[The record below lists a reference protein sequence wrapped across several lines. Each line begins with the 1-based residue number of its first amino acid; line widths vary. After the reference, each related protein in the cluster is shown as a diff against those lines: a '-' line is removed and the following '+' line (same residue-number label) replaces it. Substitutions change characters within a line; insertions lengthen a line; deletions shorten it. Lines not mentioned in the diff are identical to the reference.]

1 METGSGDAAG
11 LLNFSM
17 PTVDFFQLTDIGCV
31 REENEDAIGYW
42 PHEDGLLFA
51 VADGLG
57 GYNAGQVASALALEI
72 LGREMDR
79 APGGWTLDKRLRRAI
94 QEANIA
100 IHQKS
105 VTVPELRRMGTTVT
119 ASAVVGGELVTAHV
133 GDCRLYRLRKGQLT
147 QLTKDHTWVGE
158 QVEYGILSPEEARTH
173 PRRHM
178 VTRSL
183 GQHLIVGID
192 ILRTDIENGDLL
204 AQCSDGIHGL
214 LPEAE
219 IAEML
224 QTHPP
229 EGACRGLV
237 ELARA
242 RGGDDNMSIQI
253 AVVTDCPPPATRPWW
268 RLGR

>member
-1 METGSGDAAG
+1 
-11 LLNFSM
+11 M
-17 PTVDFFQLTDIGCV
+17 PTVDFSQLTDIGCV

-72 LGREMDR
+72 LAREMDR
-79 APGGWTLDKRLRRAI
+79 APGAWPVEKRLRRAI

-105 VTVPELRRMGTTVT
+105 VTVPELRRMGTTIT
-119 ASAVVGGELVTAHV
+119 ASAVVGSELVTAHV
-133 GDCRLYRLRKGQLT
+133 GDCRLYRVRGGQFT
-147 QLTKDHTWVGE
+147 QLTKDHTWVWE

-178 VTRSL
+178 LTRSL

-192 ILRTDIENGDLL
+192 VLRTDVQNGDLL
-204 AQCSDGIHGL
+204 VQCSDGIHSL

-219 IAEML
+219 ISQML
-224 QTHPP
+224 QEHPP
-229 EGACRGLV
+229 QGACEALIQ
-237 ELARA
+237 LARD

-253 AVVTDCPPPATRPWW
+253 AAVIDCPPPATRSSSWW
-268 RLGR
+268 RFGR

>member
-1 METGSGDAAG
+1 
-11 LLNFSM
+11 M

-57 GYNAGQVASALALEI
+57 GYNAGQVASALAIETLA
-72 LGREMDR
+72 REMDR
-79 APGGWTLDKRLRRAI
+79 APGNWPLEKRLRRAI

-105 VTVPELRRMGTTVT
+105 ITIPELQRMGTTIT
-119 ASAVVGGELVTAHV
+119 ASAIVGSELVAAHV
-133 GDCRLYRLRKGQLT
+133 GDCRLYRLRDAQLT
-147 QLTKDHTWVGE
+147 QLTKDHTWVWE

-178 VTRSL
+178 LTRSL

-192 ILRTDIENGDLL
+192 VLRTDVQNGDLL
-204 AQCSDGIHGL
+204 VQCSDGIHAL

-219 IAEML
+219 ILEML

-229 EGACRGLV
+229 EGACRGV
-237 ELARA
+237 VQLARE
-242 RGGDDNMSIQI
+242 RGGDDNMSIQVA
-253 AVVTDCPPPATRPWW
+253 AVIDCPAPAARPWW
-268 RLGR
+268 RFGR